1 METRSNQVLVGSI
14 VLGLIA
20 ALVVFAIWLTSIGEG
35 GQKTYDVFFQQS
47 VEGLAKGSGVT
58 FRGVPVGQIE
68 SINLE
73 PNSPQFIRVRISVSD
88 DTPILQGTT
97 ATIRG
102 VGFTGVSQ
110 IQLDPPEQQ
119 PDGRQTARQEIR
131 CPEQNPQSE
140 CPYGYPVIPT
150 RAGGIAALLN
160 SAPELLERVSRL
172 TERLTALLTDRNQES
187 IAGILDN
194 LEEVSRNLAERSPE
208 IAATLAEARTAIRQ
222 AGHGGGPDRPARRNA
237 TSADARPR
245 RPAAGRGSAHHP
257 ALGRPLDAGI
267 AGRDQRRAAGPARL
281 LEPDPARSRPA
292 HPRPARDL
300 RIAARDHRSAEPA
313 GRRRRD
319 RRPAPAQLPA
329 RETRTMMRIRLLVPA
344 AALLA
349 LAGCFGGGAPSQL
362 LTLTPSQVRPA
373 ASPQSAGQGAAI
385 TIVDPTVPQALR
397 TTRIPVYVSDTTHP
411 ISGGR
416 RLGRKSRRAL
426 RPAARRDDRGAHRPG
441 RARLPPIFAGSR
453 APGSPAQLHRF
464 GLDPARMEAVV
475 VYDATMPRGGGIVTN
490 RFEARVPVAEATPA
504 AVAPALNQ
512 AANQAPSRSP
522 PGWAAP
528 RLRPGSSTPARTRP
542 C

>member
-88 DTPILQGTT
+88 STPILQGTT

-119 PDGRQTARQEIR
+119 PDGRQVARQEIT

-140 CPYGYPVIPT
+140 CPYGHPVIPT

-222 AGHGGGPDRPARRNA
+222 AGTAADQIGRLANSTATMLDRDGRPLIQDLRTTLR
-237 TSADARPR
+237 SADRSMQELQGAIGDARP
-245 RPAAGRGSAHHP
+245 G
-257 ALGRPLDAGI
+257 L
-267 AGRDQRRAAGPARL
+267 RAFSTQTLPEVGQL
-281 LEPDPARSRPA
+281 T
-292 HPRPARDL
+292 RDL
-300 RIAARDHRSAEPA
+300 RATSESLREITDRLNQQGVGGVIGGPRLPNYRR
-313 GRRRRD
+313 GRR
-319 RRPAPAQLPA
+319 
-329 RETRTMMRIRLLVPA
+329 
-344 AALLA
+344 
-349 LAGCFGGGAPSQL
+349 
-362 LTLTPSQVRPA
+362 
-373 ASPQSAGQGAAI
+373 
-385 TIVDPTVPQALR
+385 
-397 TTRIPVYVSDTTHP
+397 
-411 ISGGR
+411 GR
-416 RLGRKSRRAL
+416 
-426 RPAARRDDRGAHRPG
+426 
-441 RARLPPIFAGSR
+441 
-453 APGSPAQLHRF
+453 
-464 GLDPARMEAVV
+464 
-475 VYDATMPRGGGIVTN
+475 
-490 RFEARVPVAEATPA
+490 
-504 AVAPALNQ
+504 
-512 AANQAPSRSP
+512 
-522 PGWAAP
+522 
-528 RLRPGSSTPARTRP
+528 
-542 C
+542 